1 MFLISIF
8 IYKNIY
14 YIHQYYSIIITLIL
28 GLIRFLFI
36 RSYYSKIINNGTK
49 FVLIF
54 IFQILVSF
62 FESLLIVYTKGLME
76 YKYFS
81 PYKACYVFSLIN
93 SIIILI
99 CYIIISFIPC
109 QKSYCTIKYKDKY
122 YIDNIL
128 YFFNNI
134 KIDSFIYLV
143 IGSIIT
149 AIFKLLNNV
158 TINKFTVCHLFLLFE
173 AEDISNSI
181 IDQLGSG
188 INGLNFTIIFLCYI
202 FQIIFILIFLE
213 FIEIKFKNW
222 NENTKKNIRKRE
234 KEEMILIEKGLN
246 DDDSLCEEEEE
257 KSENE

>member
-1 MFLISIF
+1 MKLKILMKKVVALVIEYIFNDLSDRITLKDKIYIFFFFFLRLIIDIINYILLKFYQDLVDKIIYNQHFYLFELLFLFLISIF
-8 IYKNIY
+8 IYKNKY

-36 RSYYSKIINNGTK
+36 RSYYSKIIKEGTK

-81 PYKACYVFSLIN
+81 PYKACYVFSIIN

-109 QKSYCTIKYKDKY
+109 KNSYCTIKYKDKY

-128 YFFNNI
+128 YIFKNM
-134 KIDSFIYLV
+134 KIGPFIHLV
-143 IGSIIT
+143 FGSIIT

-181 IDQLGSG
+181 IDQ
-188 INGLNFTIIFLCYI
+188 
-202 FQIIFILIFLE
+202 
-213 FIEIKFKNW
+213 
-222 NENTKKNIRKRE
+222 
-234 KEEMILIEKGLN
+234 
-246 DDDSLCEEEEE
+246 
-257 KSENE
+257 